1 MRNAGRL
8 KLGYYPLPVE
18 EARNLRNL
26 LVATQSFFAVDP
38 CAGDGTALVEIT
50 RDLPAHNAAIELDAD
65 RAAAAAARGIATTH
79 GSTFE
84 SHLPAGSCSLL
95 YLNPPYDVEMGRH
108 SNQRL
113 ELVFLDHCYGWLKT
127 AGVLIFIIP
136 EMALS
141 HCAKR
146 LASQFERISV
156 FRLGHPESVRFHQL
170 AVIGIRKAEHKRG
183 DTRAADQLL
192 RLAYATERLPIL
204 GPETA
209 ERYPVPPSVA
219 VPVQY
224 RGLPLDEI
232 EDGLARSSAMQSA
245 LNLLIRKPES
255 ITGRPVTPLH
265 GGHVGLLC
273 TAGMLNGVFGQGR
286 ERHIAHWRSVKHVD
300 VYHEEED
307 GYQIVRRRERFSHEL
322 TLAYQTGRVVVLK
335 EAEQE
340 VKNNEECA

>member
-8 KLGYYPLPVE
+8 KLGYYPLPIE
-18 EARNLRNL
+18 EAHNLRQL
-26 LVATQSFFAVDP
+26 LTAPESFSAVDP
-38 CAGDGTALVEIT
+38 CAGDGTALFAIT
-50 RDLPAHNAAIELDAD
+50 QGLPAQRTAIELDAD
-65 RAAAAAARGIATTH
+65 RAAAAAATGIATTQ

-113 ELVFLDHCYGWLKT
+113 ELLFLDHCYGWLKT

-136 EMALS
+136 EIALT

-146 LASQFERISV
+146 LASQFERISA
-156 FRLGHPESVRFHQL
+156 FRLGHPESVRFNQL
-170 AVIGIRKAEHKRG
+170 AVLGIRKNEHKRG
-183 DTRAADQLL
+183 DTRALDQLL

-204 GPETA
+204 GHETA

-219 VPVQY
+219 VAVQY
-224 RGLPLDEI
+224 RGLPLDQI
-232 EDGLARSSAMQSA
+232 EDGLVRSSAMQSA

-273 TAGMLNGVFGQGR
+273 TAGMLNGVFGQSND
-286 ERHIAHWRSVKHVD
+286 RHIAHWRSVKHVD

-307 GYQIVRRRERFSHEL
+307 GYRIVRRRERFSHEL

-335 EAEQE
+335 EAEGE
-340 VKNNEECA
+340 VKNNEECT

>member
-26 LVATQSFFAVDP
+26 LVAPQPFFAVDP

-50 RDLPAHNAAIELDAD
+50 RDLPAHNAAVELDAD
-65 RAAAAAARGIATTH
+65 RAAAAEARGITTTH

-95 YLNPPYDVEMGRH
+95 YLNPPYDVEMGQH

-113 ELVFLDHCYGWLKT
+113 EVVFLDHCHGWLRT
-127 AGVLIFIIP
+127 AGVLIFVIP
-136 EMALS
+136 EIALS
-141 HCAKR
+141 HCANR
-146 LASQFERISV
+146 LASQFERIYV

-170 AVIGIRKAEHKRG
+170 VVIGIRKAEHKRG

-209 ERYPVPPSVA
+209 ERYPLPPSVA
-219 VPVQY
+219 VPVHY

-232 EDGLARSSAMQSA
+232 EDALTRSSAMQSA
-245 LNLLIRKPES
+245 MNLLIRKPES

-273 TAGMLNGVFGQGR
+273 TAGMLNGVFGEGR

-300 VYHEEED
+300 VYHEEEN
-307 GYQIVRRRERFSHEL
+307 GYQLVRRRERFSHEL
-322 TLAYQTGRVVVLK
+322 TLAYQSGRVVILK
-335 EAEQE
+335 EAEE
-340 VKNNEECA
+340 VKKDEKCA